1 MAEQRD
7 MLDDLI
13 DISDSWQALSNP
25 FGGVMDT
32 LTQDPSKIKKWDPG
46 EYKEVPRPNA
56 VTCLQI
62 TSQSSEVCG
71 RCLEACPTAAI
82 EILPAAKKIKIG
94 EDCRKCGLCSAV
106 CPVDTFLTSKLAAK
120 VLYDRIARVASAYE
134 QAYITC
140 TRALGRLPKDNEIV
154 LSCVGAVPTEVWF
167 SLLAEYSN
175 LCVYLPL
182 GICDRCRT
190 VTGEAVYADSI
201 GAAEELAN
209 NAVGLEVDAS
219 AMTHE
224 YTRAYKRS
232 QFVGNMARAGMTVAT
247 KGVPVLSAAQL
258 VANRIKDHGT
268 QLMNVQRQIEK
279 AVGAKT
285 DQSRRRVLTQERKLV
300 LAALQKRPELAE
312 NFQPRV
318 PVCDWSFCTMCGEC
332 AKACPLHAC
341 EVDSSGHF
349 SVEPT
354 YCVGCEAC
362 MIACPECCIE
372 MQPCDPQELVIPD
385 ENAEKLAERRAE
397 LAKRKEEMREQLKRG
412 LDAVERMAEGNE

>member
-13 DISDSWQALSNP
+13 DISDNWQAFSNP
-25 FGGVMDT
+25 LGGVMDT
-32 LTQDPSKIKKWDPG
+32 LTQDPSKVKKWDPG
-46 EYKEVPRPNA
+46 EYKEIPRTNA
-56 VTCLQI
+56 VTCLQV
-62 TSQSSEVCG
+62 TSQSTEVCG
-71 RCLEACPTAAI
+71 RCLEVCPTAAI
-82 EILPAAKKIKIG
+82 EILPAAKKVKIT

-134 QAYITC
+134 QAYVTC

-154 LSCVGAVPTEVWF
+154 LPCVGAVPMEVWF
-167 SLLAEYSN
+167 SLLTEYSN

-201 GAAEELAN
+201 GTAEELAD

-219 AMTHE
+219 EMTHDF
-224 YTRAYKRS
+224 TRAYKRS

-247 KGVPVLSAAQL
+247 KGVPILAGAQL
-258 VANRIKDHGT
+258 VAKRIKDHGT
-268 QLMNVQRQIEK
+268 QLLNVQRQIEK
-279 AVGAKT
+279 AVGVKT
-285 DQSRRRVLTQERKLV
+285 DLSRRRVLTQERKLV

-312 NFQPRV
+312 NFHPRV

-341 EVDSSGHF
+341 ELDASGHF

-372 MQPCDPQELVIPD
+372 MEPCSPQELVVPD

-397 LAKRKEEMREQLKRG
+397 LEKRKAEMREQLKRG
-412 LDAVERMAEGNE
+412 MDVVERMAEENE

>member
-1 MAEQRD
+1 
-7 MLDDLI
+7 
-13 DISDSWQALSNP
+13 
-25 FGGVMDT
+25 
-32 LTQDPSKIKKWDPG
+32 
-46 EYKEVPRPNA
+46 
-56 VTCLQI
+56 
-62 TSQSSEVCG
+62 
-71 RCLEACPTAAI
+71 
-82 EILPAAKKIKIG
+82 
-94 EDCRKCGLCSAV
+94 
-106 CPVDTFLTSKLAAK
+106 
-120 VLYDRIARVASAYE
+120 
-134 QAYITC
+134 
-140 TRALGRLPKDNEIV
+140 
-154 LSCVGAVPTEVWF
+154 
-167 SLLAEYSN
+167 
-175 LCVYLPL
+175 
-182 GICDRCRT
+182 
-190 VTGEAVYADSI
+190 
-201 GAAEELAN
+201 
-209 NAVGLEVDAS
+209 
-219 AMTHE
+219 
-224 YTRAYKRS
+224 
-232 QFVGNMARAGMTVAT
+232 MARAGMTVAT

>member
-1 MAEQRD
+1 M
-7 MLDDLI
+7 
-13 DISDSWQALSNP
+13 
-25 FGGVMDT
+25 
-32 LTQDPSKIKKWDPG
+32 
-46 EYKEVPRPNA
+46 
-56 VTCLQI
+56 CLQV
-62 TSQSSEVCG
+62 TAQSDEVCG

-82 EILPAAKKIKIG
+82 EIFPAAKKVKITD
-94 EDCRKCGLCSAV
+94 DCRKCGLCSAV
-106 CPVDTFLTSKLAAK
+106 CPVDAFLTTKLASK

-140 TRALGRLPKDNEIV
+140 TRALGRLPKNNEIV
-154 LSCVGAVPTEVWF
+154 LPCVGAVPTEVWF

-175 LCVYLPL
+175 LSVYLPL

-201 GAAEELAN
+201 AEAEELADN
-209 NAVGLEVDAS
+209 TVGLEVDAS
-219 AMTHE
+219 EMTHE

-247 KGVPVLSAAQL
+247 KGVPILAGAQA
-258 VANRIKDHGT
+258 VAKRLKDHNA

-285 DQSRRRVLTQERKLV
+285 DQSKRRVLTQERKLV
-300 LAALQKRPELAE
+300 VAALQKRPELAE

-318 PVCDWSFCTMCGEC
+318 PVCDWSLCTMCGEC

-341 EVDSSGHF
+341 DLDASGHF
-349 SVEPT
+349 SVEPA

-372 MQPCDPQELVIPD
+372 MEPCSPQELVIPD
-385 ENAEKLAERRAE
+385 EDAEKLAERRAE
-397 LAKRKEEMREQLKRG
+397 LEKRKEEMREQLKRG
-412 LDAVERMAEGNE
+412 MHVVEHLVEGNE